1 MSRFFKT
8 LRSSQSQSI
17 QEDKEENRTLLSDL
31 PPTRKKWL
39 SNGRVRVPIAIFI
52 TTLLGFIVWL
62 SLSTA
67 MNTSRSRNTL
77 SYTDCGMNYSMA
89 VAAGCIFDVL
99 ATTWVP
105 PECHNATLFNEYTS
119 RLPKP
124 MFYRWPNLTE
134 PLSEDPQE
142 LVTHETIWSYGEF
155 HTAHCLYLLQCG
167 ALAAAKVSA
176 GHQNVLAN
184 NHATSL
190 WHIGHCTKNVFNSLS
205 YPENNTEIKNAARSS
220 LFCKVLPV

>member
-1 MSRFFKT
+1 MSRIFKT
-8 LRSSQSQSI
+8 LRPSQSQST
-17 QEDKEENRTLLSDL
+17 QEEKEESRTLLSDL
-31 PPTRKKWL
+31 PATRRKWL
-39 SNGRVRVPIAIFI
+39 SDSRVNIPLAILI
-52 TTLLGFIVWL
+52 TLLLGFLVWL
-62 SLSTA
+62 SLSTTINA
-67 MNTSRSRNTL
+67 RSHNTP
-77 SYTDCGMNYSMA
+77 SYTDCGKNYSTA
-89 VAAGCIFDVL
+89 VAAGCVFDVL

-124 MFYRWPNLTE
+124 LFYRWPNLTE
-134 PLSEDPQE
+134 PLSEDPKE

-176 GHQNVLAN
+176 GHRNVLAN

-190 WHIGHCTKNVFNSLS
+190 WHIAHCTKNVFNSMS

-220 LFCKVLPV
+220 LFCKVLPE